1 MYINNYN
8 KNLFHNT
15 IIINLSKL
23 VITNTNI
30 LNTNINLNKID
41 FKKNFLFENNSN
53 LESCKYC
60 NKTIYKHFDAI
71 LDSGA
76 NRHIFNNFNYLSN
89 CKNAT

>member
-1 MYINNYN
+1 MYINNN

-23 VITNTNI
+23 VISNTNI

-41 FKKNFLFENNSN
+41 FKKNFLFNNNSN
-53 LESCKYC
+53 LETCKYC

-71 LDSGA
+71 LDLSLI
-76 NRHIFNNFNYLSN
+76 HISEPTRPY
-89 CKNAT
+89 